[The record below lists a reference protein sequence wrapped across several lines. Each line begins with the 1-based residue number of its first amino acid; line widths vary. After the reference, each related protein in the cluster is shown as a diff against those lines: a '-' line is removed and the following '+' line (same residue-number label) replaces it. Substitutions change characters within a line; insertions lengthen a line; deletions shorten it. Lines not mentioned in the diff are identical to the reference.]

1 MKCLDNNSAGGGRE
15 VLQRDKM
22 ARSWVTMRTQA
33 NDDDDD
39 EDSPPFVWR
48 RHHS

>member
-22 ARSWVTMRTQA
+22 ARSLVTMRMHA
-33 NDDDDD
+33 NDDDD
-39 EDSPPFVWR
+39 EDSPSFVWR